1 MKFRS
6 IGTQLTLWYA
16 AMASLSAALL
26 FVAGYFLLENQLVR
40 GLDQLISAEFKHID
54 ARLGD
59 DLNTLTSFEIDN
71 RIRETTEYSS
81 ILFFFTI
88 SSPKAGILFNST
100 NLNGQVLPD
109 VRGQR
114 RFNADVPGVGELR
127 IEEFVMGPFD
137 VHIGTPLAQ
146 VREFPCVRNN
156 PEKQADHD

>member
-59 DLNTLTSFEIDN
+59 DLNTLTSFEIQP
-71 RIRETTEYSS
+71 YS
-81 ILFFFTI
+81 
-88 SSPKAGILFNST
+88 
-100 NLNGQVLPD
+100 
-109 VRGQR
+109 
-114 RFNADVPGVGELR
+114 
-127 IEEFVMGPFD
+127 
-137 VHIGTPLAQ
+137 
-146 VREFPCVRNN
+146 RNN
-156 PEKQADHD
+156 GVLINFVFFYDIVAKSWNTF